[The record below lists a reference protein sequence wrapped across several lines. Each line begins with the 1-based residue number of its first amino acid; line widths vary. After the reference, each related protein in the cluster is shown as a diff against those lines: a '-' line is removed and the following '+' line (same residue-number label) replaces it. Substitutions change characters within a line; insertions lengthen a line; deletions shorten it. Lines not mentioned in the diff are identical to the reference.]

1 MKVLVTGAT
10 GFLGRYVVR
19 ELADRGHDVTA
30 FVRSATSARESLT
43 DLRVQLLE
51 GDLRCL
57 DDPLAVRIG
66 RQDAIVHLAA
76 ATSGTARVR
85 FDSTVLATERLLE
98 ALARVRWGGRLV
110 HVSTLAV
117 YGFNQLPRRAHVDE
131 DTPLEPEL
139 GRRDDYAWTK
149 AWQERVVERF
159 AAEHDADVVLVR
171 PGSIYGPERPF
182 QHRLGRLVGDRILVL
197 VGGFTPMPLTY
208 VENAA
213 SLLATCVEHP
223 RAAGQVFNAIDPHPP
238 RQWRYLRCLRRAQ
251 RRLIIVP
258 LPLSLY
264 RAIGAAYERVETA
277 TSGWISPPGFFAR
290 YVTTPSFGSF
300 RYQSDKCSRVLA
312 WTPPVMQREALA
324 RTFRDAAL
332 GGSSPVRSKKG

>member
-30 FVRSATSARESLT
+30 FVRSADREPFT
-43 DLRVQLLE
+43 QLRVQLLE
-51 GDLRCL
+51 GDLRRL
-57 DDPLAVRIG
+57 DDTLVARIG
-66 RQDAIVHLAA
+66 SEDAIVHLAA

-98 ALARVRWGGRLV
+98 ALARARWRGRLV

-117 YGFNQLPRRAHVDE
+117 YGFNQLPPRARVDE
-131 DTPLEPEL
+131 NTPLEPEL

-159 AAEHDADVVLVR
+159 AAEHDAEVVLVR

-182 QHRLGRLVGDRILVL
+182 QHRLGRLVGNRILL
-197 VGGFTPMPLTY
+197 IVGGFTPMPLTY

-223 RAAGQVFNAIDPHPP
+223 RAAGQVFNAIDPQPP

-251 RRLIIVP
+251 RRLIVVP

-290 YVTTPSFGSF
+290 YVTTPSFGRF
-300 RYQSDKCSRVLA
+300 RYQSDKCSCVLG
-312 WTPPVMQREALA
+312 WTPPVTQREALA

-332 GGSSPVRSKKG
+332 AGPARSKKG

>member
-1 MKVLVTGAT
+1 MKVLVTGAS

-30 FVRSATSARESLT
+30 LVRSATSARESFT
-43 DLRVQLLE
+43 QLRVQFLE
-51 GDLRCL
+51 GDLRSL
-57 DDPLAVRIG
+57 DDPLALRLG

-76 ATSGTARVR
+76 ATSGTTRVR
-85 FDSTVLATERLLE
+85 FESTVLATERLLE
-98 ALARVRWGGRLV
+98 ALARVSWSGRLV

-117 YGFNQLPRRAHVDE
+117 YGFNQLAARARVDE
-131 DTPLEPEL
+131 NTPLEPEL

-149 AWQERVVERF
+149 TWQERVVERF
-159 AAEHDADVVLVR
+159 AAERDAEVVLVR

-182 QHRLGRLVGDRILVL
+182 QHRLGRLVGNRILL
-197 VGGFTPMPLTY
+197 LIGGLTPMPLTY
-208 VENAA
+208 VENTA

-223 RAAGQVFNAIDPHPP
+223 RAAGQVFNAIDPQPP
-238 RQWRYLRCLRRAQ
+238 RQWRYLRCLRRAR

-264 RAIGAAYERVETA
+264 RAIGAAYERVERA

-300 RYQSDKCSRVLA
+300 RYESDKCTRVLA
-312 WTPPVMQREALA
+312 WTPPVTQREALA
-324 RTFRDAAL
+324 RTFHDA
-332 GGSSPVRSKKG
+332 SHRVRSKKR